1 MINKKI
7 TKEHLIKIITE
18 NYKELHN
25 INISPFTK
33 LLRIDWYYESDKYDH
48 FLYMNYDGFWFKQK
62 HKIKYIIYFKNRIF
76 GTYYS
81 KYPEEL
87 SKKQLIKIAQ
97 HIKQPTKLLFYD

>member
-1 MINKKI
+1 MIKNKL
-7 TKEHLIKIITE
+7 TKEHLIKMIID
-18 NYKELHN
+18 NHKELHN

-33 LLRIDWYYESDKYDH
+33 LLRVDWYYESNKYDDG
-48 FLYMNYDGFWFKQK
+48 LYTFFDGFYIQQK
-62 HKIKYIIYFKNRIF
+62 YKIKYIIYFKNRLF
-76 GTYYS
+76 GTIYS